1 MIGELP
7 TSLNVGGKDIQIQ
20 TDYRIALI
28 IFQALNDPDLSKAEK
43 AYIMLDALYGI
54 DHLDQSRI
62 TEAMGKA
69 SWFLNGGQ
77 NEDQK
82 RKHQNDPRLVD
93 WQKDEQMIF
102 SSVNRI
108 AGKEL
113 RTVSYCHWWTFLGY
127 FNEIQEGLFST
138 VLGIRSKKARH
149 KKLDDWEKDYYSRN
163 KDLIDIQEP
172 LTKEEKAY
180 KEALNAQFK

>member
-1 MIGELP
+1 
-7 TSLNVGGKDIQIQ
+7 
-20 TDYRIALI
+20 
-28 IFQALNDPDLSKAEK
+28 
-43 AYIMLDALYGI
+43 
-54 DHLDQSRI
+54 
-62 TEAMGKA
+62 
-69 SWFLNGGQ
+69 
-77 NEDQK
+77 
-82 RKHQNDPRLVD
+82 
-93 WQKDEQMIF
+93 MIF
-102 SSVNRI
+102 SSVNHI

-113 RTVSYCHWWTFLGY
+113 RAVPYCLWWTFLGY